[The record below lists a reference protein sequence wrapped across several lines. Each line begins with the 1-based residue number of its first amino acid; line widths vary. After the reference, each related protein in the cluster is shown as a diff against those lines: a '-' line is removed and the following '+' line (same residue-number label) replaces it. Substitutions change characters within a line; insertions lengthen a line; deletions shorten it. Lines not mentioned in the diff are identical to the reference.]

1 MGAEVIVIT
10 GPTASGKTDLGVKVA
25 LLTDGEII
33 SADSRQIYRYMDIG
47 TAKPTVE
54 ERGGIP
60 HHLIDIVDPD
70 TPYNASAFAE
80 SAARLIEEIVG
91 RGRQPIVVGGS
102 GFYIEAL
109 FHGLSPIPTVPE
121 EVKKDVAACVR
132 SDARK
137 AFRDLER
144 CDPEI
149 AQKLKVSDRQRI
161 SRALEVFASTGLP
174 ISHFQTLDRVPATT
188 RRAIP
193 FGLRWTRKRLYERI
207 NGRAI
212 HMIASG
218 LVEEVR
224 ALFERGYD
232 REAYAMKTFGYREV
246 GNHLAG
252 ELPLDDATT
261 QIQIGSRHYAKRQ
274 LTWFRNRSRLKWLDP
289 EQGDPAG
296 AIIDALHAT

>member
-1 MGAEVIVIT
+1 M
-10 GPTASGKTDLGVKVA
+10 
-25 LLTDGEII
+25 
-33 SADSRQIYRYMDIG
+33 
-47 TAKPTVE
+47 
-54 ERGGIP
+54 
-60 HHLIDIVDPD
+60 
-70 TPYNASAFAE
+70 
-80 SAARLIEEIVG
+80 
-91 RGRQPIVVGGS
+91 
-102 GFYIEAL
+102 
-109 FHGLSPIPTVPE
+109 PE